1 MSDESPKDVN
11 GPLPRK
17 GRSLTVPRSKKR
29 PSPNLALPLKIAAHG
44 SILMLGILG
53 VIAVFAHID
62 RLPEGDKPWGEAR
75 LDEPIGRFS
84 YDHIAAL
91 RSDPVACYAALDGS
105 EMDYTPV
112 EPRAPRPNASCG
124 WDAAVQ
130 VTQSNLDYATPE
142 PEVASCALAAALYV
156 WEREVVRP
164 AALAHLGSDAVEVVH
179 YGTYAC
185 RRVNN
190 SQAGSWSEHAGANAI
205 DVAGFRLADGREIGV
220 RHWDVD
226 DERAAFLREV
236 RDGSCPLFR
245 GVLGPE
251 YNAAHDDHFHLDMGE
266 WEICS

>member
-1 MSDESPKDVN
+1 MADS
-11 GPLPRK
+11 
-17 GRSLTVPRSKKR
+17 R
-29 PSPNLALPLKIAAHG
+29 PSKTLGPRQKPGRPAPRRSQKKWSGMPLAAQIAARG

-53 VIAVFAHID
+53 AVAVFVHID

-91 RSDPVACYAALDGS
+91 RGDPVACYAALDGS
-105 EMDYTPV
+105 DMNYTPM
-112 EPRAPRPNASCG
+112 EPRAPRSGSACG

-164 AALAHLGSDAVEVVH
+164 AALEHLGSDVVEIVH
-179 YGTYAC
+179 YGTFAC

-205 DVAGFRLADGREIGV
+205 DVAGFRLADGREVGV
-220 RHWDVD
+220 RHWDRD
-226 DERAAFLREV
+226 DERAAFLRAV

-245 GVLGPE
+245 GVLGPD
-251 YNAAHDDHFHLDMGE
+251 YNAAHADHFHLDMGE